1 MKIRDNLRKLRE
13 WSLIC
18 LNNQKGKKT
27 NDIIKLKQFIFFRE
41 KPSCG
46 SDSIWI
52 QVERHKATYNNYYWS
67 NWKKKKNWKY
77 LKYSFYKSKFY
88 NFKVML

>member
-1 MKIRDNLRKLRE
+1 MKIRDNLKKLRE
-13 WSLIC
+13 LSLIC

-52 QVERHKATYNNYYWS
+52 QVERHKATLLLV
-67 NWKKKKNWKY
+67 K
-77 LKYSFYKSKFY
+77 LEEEEKFEI
-88 NFKVML
+88 FKIFFL